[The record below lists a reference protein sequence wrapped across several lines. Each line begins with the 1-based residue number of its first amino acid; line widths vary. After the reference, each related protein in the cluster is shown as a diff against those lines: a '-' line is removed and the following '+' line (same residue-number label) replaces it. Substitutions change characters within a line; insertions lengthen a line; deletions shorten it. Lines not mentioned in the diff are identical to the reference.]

1 LKGHFS
7 ILSNFGLTAQGL
19 SERLAPPLGFPE
31 ATYNPKRKVTMPG
44 IVKERLFTPGPTPLL
59 MEAQARTL
67 AAANVHHRTEAF
79 RKILSETLAL
89 LKYYYDTQNDVLIF
103 ASSGTGAM
111 EGSIANLLSPGDRI
125 LVGTAGKFG
134 ERWLGLAQAYGI
146 EAVKVESPYGQ
157 PVDISTMQQKLASDG
172 PFRAVFIQATETST
186 AVMNDVQALGEA
198 VKNYPE
204 TVLVVDAITGLGT
217 SDLRIQDWGLDIVIG
232 GSQKAVMIPPGL
244 AFASVSEKAWSFIA
258 KSRLPRYYFD
268 FAKERKNQAKGETAY
283 TPATTL
289 IIGLHAAL
297 EYIKRIG
304 RENLIANAALLAEGS
319 RAAAQ
324 ALGLKLF
331 AESCPAN
338 AATAIC
344 APSGMDS
351 GAVVKELRTRF
362 GAIIANGQGSMK
374 GQIFR
379 LAHLGYFDMADL
391 FAVFAAL
398 EIVLLKLGQKVELG
412 SGVRAVQETYLRHA
426 G

>member
-1 LKGHFS
+1 
-7 ILSNFGLTAQGL
+7 
-19 SERLAPPLGFPE
+19 
-31 ATYNPKRKVTMPG
+31 MPG
-44 IVKERLFTPGPTPLL
+44 IIKERLFTPGPTPLL

-79 RKILSETLAL
+79 RKIMTDTLAL

-111 EGSIANLLSPGDRI
+111 EGAVANLLSPGERM

-134 ERWLGLAQAYGI
+134 ERWLGLAQAYGV

-157 PVDISTMQQKLASDG
+157 PVNVDAMKQKLASDG

-186 AVMNDVQALGEA
+186 AVMNDVRALGEA
-198 VKNYPE
+198 VRNYPE
-204 TVLVVDAITGLGT
+204 TALVVDAITGLGT
-217 SDLRIQDWGLDIVIG
+217 SDLRIAEWGLDIVIG

-244 AFASVSEKAWSFIA
+244 AFASVSEKAWSLIA
-258 KSRLPRYYFD
+258 KSKLPRFYFD

-297 EYIKRIG
+297 EYIKKIG
-304 RENLIANAALLAEGS
+304 RENLIANAALLAEAS

-331 AESCPAN
+331 AESSPAN

-351 GAVVKELRTRF
+351 GAIVKELRTRF

-379 LAHLGYFDMADL
+379 LAHLGYYDVADV

-398 EIVLLKLGQKVELG
+398 EIALLKLGQKVELG
-412 SGVRAVQETYLRHA
+412 SGVRAVQEVYLRHA
-426 G
+426 E